1 MLTKNLQNPFIE
13 VRNWIKGEIQNLQAL
28 GEAIAAKESCDGRK
42 AQALKKA
49 ASEREVLAK
58 I

>member
-1 MLTKNLQNPFIE
+1 
-13 VRNWIKGEIQNLQAL
+13 L
-28 GEAIAAKESCDGRK
+28 GEAIAAKESCDARK